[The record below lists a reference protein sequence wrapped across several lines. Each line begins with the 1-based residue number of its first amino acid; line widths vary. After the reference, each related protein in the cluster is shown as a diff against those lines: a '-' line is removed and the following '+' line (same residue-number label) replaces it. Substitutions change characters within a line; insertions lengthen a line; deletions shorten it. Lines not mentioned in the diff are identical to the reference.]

1 MSTTVGS
8 EVVRIP
14 DRTDPNT
21 KRIYVGN
28 LGTNVTKEDLVQLFG
43 LNATPYLRQQCMV
56 ELATCEKTGKSK
68 NFAFITVPEHVHNE
82 LMKLNGIEFYGRQLV
97 IEEAKTKPEDDNIS
111 DENKEN
117 KNKRRPNN
125 GKNGKKSGGYNN
137 YRGNRG
143 GRWAPR
149 PRNRYNIPSLEP
161 DQVFHLIDGGV
172 NLTHGKFSEQGD
184 YVIGRAL
191 AGGVQ
196 KMVITGLKWNACK
209 SAVVMSKTRPNIL
222 YAAVGIHPHFV
233 KDDWNDKIVDG
244 LEDLIK
250 SPGVVAVGECGLD
263 FNKDYSPRELQETAF
278 KKQVELAVRYKKALL
293 VHDRDA
299 HQSILD
305 ILKDFDTAL
314 PPVVIHCFTGT
325 TEQIKAYIER
335 GYYIGVTGYLCKEKY
350 GQTLRD
356 AIKDGTLPLARII
369 VQTNAPYMTP
379 NVPRNELDPVSQ
391 TLLDHCCVENEPCT
405 LSIIVRTIAK
415 CISQEPRQVADACT
429 ETAMKVFR
437 FQKFEPNGEH
447 FE

>member
-1 MSTTVGS
+1 MSTGAGTETLV
-8 EVVRIP
+8 I
-14 DRTDPNT
+14 

-28 LGTNVTKEDLVQLFG
+28 LGTNVTKEDLVNLFG
-43 LNATPYLRQQCMV
+43 LSATPYLRDTCDV
-56 ELATCEKTGKSK
+56 EIATCEKTGKSK
-68 NFAFITVPEHVHNE
+68 NFAFINVPEHVHAE

-97 IEEAKTKPEDDNIS
+97 IEEAKTKPDDDEKC

-117 KNKRRPNN
+117 RNKRRSNN
-125 GKNGKKSGGYNN
+125 NRNGRRGGYNN
-137 YRGNRG
+137 YRGGRSG
-143 GRWAPR
+143 GRGWIPR
-149 PRNRYNIPSLEP
+149 QRNKYNIPTLEP

-172 NLTHGKFSEQGD
+172 NLTHGKFSDQGD

-196 KMVITGLKWNACK
+196 KMVITGLKWNGCK

-233 KDDWNDKIVDG
+233 KDDWNDKTSDG

-263 FNKDYSPRELQETAF
+263 FNKDYSPREIQETAF
-278 KKQVELAVRYKKALL
+278 KKQVQLAVRYKKALL

-305 ILKDFDTAL
+305 ILKEFDTAL

-325 TEQIKAYIER
+325 TEQIKAYVER
-335 GYYIGVTGYLCKEKY
+335 GYYIGITGYLCKEKY

-356 AIKDGTLPLARII
+356 AIKDGTLPLNRIV

-391 TLLDHCCVENEPCT
+391 ILLDHCGVENEPCT

-437 FQKFEPNGEH
+437 FQKFESPNSPNGEH